1 MATTAWRDLAL
12 DSSGD
17 LILDG
22 GDLALVQGED
32 AIAQECRV
40 ALALWVGEFPFD
52 VTVGTDWPTLLNNK
66 GLTDSQIAAEVRRV
80 LLTVDG
86 VQAVDNVSVERD
98 TVSRAATI
106 AVDVRTDTGAV
117 LTIPTV
123 TLGLGV

>member
-17 LILDG
+17 LVLSG

-32 AIAQECRV
+32 AIAQECQV
-40 ALALWVGEFPFD
+40 ALALWTGEFPFD

-66 GLTDSQIAAEVRRV
+66 GITDSQVAAEIRRV

-86 VQAVDNVSVERD
+86 VQAVDNVTIQRN
-98 TVSRAATI
+98 TTMRTATI